1 MSICIRRPKPG
12 TVMTAA
18 CPECGHADLLHPSTA
33 NPALTACLA
42 CQLARVITV
51 EVTQESPLDTPS
63 EVG

>member
-51 EVTQESPLDTPS
+51 EVKESPFDTPS